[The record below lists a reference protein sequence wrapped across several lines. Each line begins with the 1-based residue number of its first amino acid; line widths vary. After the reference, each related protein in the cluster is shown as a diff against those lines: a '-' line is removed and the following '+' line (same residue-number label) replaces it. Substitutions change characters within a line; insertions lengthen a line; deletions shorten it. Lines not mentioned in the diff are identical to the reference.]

1 MLLCSA
7 YKLRYLDKKKLNI
20 SLQSS
25 TLVCENNQK
34 ILGVTIDS
42 KLIFDE
48 HIKLTCAK
56 IASLSGLLWRIRNC
70 LTLET
75 NCLNAWGHCS
85 ITQID
90 MIFKLQKR
98 IIRIIANKRVTDINV
113 LFRRYRVMSVYNRVK
128 FQTAML
134 VFKCLNKIVPN
145 YLQDSIQVSGLNH
158 HYNLRSSG
166 FNLMVPKPKTEMLRK
181 CFSYAGP
188 VTWNSLP
195 EYIKEHVH
203 SSLSV
208 FKYHLKNILTK
219 IENSLVKILLKIF

>member
-1 MLLCSA
+1 
-7 YKLRYLDKKKLNI
+7 
-20 SLQSS
+20 
-25 TLVCENNQK
+25 
-34 ILGVTIDS
+34 
-42 KLIFDE
+42 
-48 HIKLTCAK
+48 
-56 IASLSGLLWRIRNC
+56 
-70 LTLET
+70 
-75 NCLNAWGHCS
+75 
-85 ITQID
+85 
-90 MIFKLQKR
+90 
-98 IIRIIANKRVTDINV
+98 
-113 LFRRYRVMSVYNRVK
+113 MSVYSRVK

-134 VFKCLNKIVPN
+134 VFNCLNGIVPN

-208 FKYHLKNILTK
+208 FKYHLKKYFN
-219 IENSLVKILLKIF
+219 EN